1 MELLMGRIARAAAP
15 AFFVVSALGHTGS
28 PASAAEA
35 PVPGLHLGFERIDG
49 RVQGNGW
56 LLAGVAGQ
64 ALQLDGIAAHVVVP
78 AADVPPLGGSFTVEG
93 WVALGAYP
101 FNDAPLL
108 QQQDGHSVG
117 FFLGVGD
124 RGQVRFDVAA
134 GARRL
139 TVVGQAHL
147 ALRQWAH
154 VAGVF
159 EAGKGATLYV
169 NGRPAGA
176 ASGTD
181 PFVQAT
187 RSDLWVGRNAY
198 EMEQS
203 APVGHGRQQPTR
215 ILLDAI
221 LDELR
226 ITPGARSAA
235 DLAAAFARTKP
246 SGAPPH
252 EARALPRLPPGP
264 AGFGAFYARLRY
276 YKGWDDAW
284 RVEDAPD
291 VVVRFDQAPYWFA
304 FWRGTSYIP
313 HWVTENGIWYDNEFV
328 ETFPA
333 GMVGSAEP
341 MSDKQCRYSHVR
353 ILESSGARAVV
364 HWRYAPI
371 GVGYRPAYPD
381 PLTGW
386 ADWTDEIHTVYPDGV
401 GVRKIVVHT
410 SLPDAKREWHE
421 GIVVMGPGTTPKD
434 ALAPVGLTLANSRGQ
449 SVDVSWEKAT
459 PPFEPEQPE
468 RSGIQIIHTRSR
480 YQPFAIARWQDEPSF
495 DVYAG
500 EVRRDVSIYPW
511 WNHWPT
517 AFEPSNGRYAL
528 AADRASHSS
537 LTHMRWKEIAKTRD
551 TVTKVHLEGMSDRSV
566 AELASLAR
574 SWERPAVLTIET
586 AGYSGGDYDPGER
599 AWIVERSEA
608 ATTEPLAV
616 TLAASPASP
625 VENVA
630 LVVKGWGD
638 GGATLT
644 LDGRE
649 VASGRDFRVGHR
661 RRLEATDLVVFVTAR
676 ATSPLRLV
684 LAPRSCRGW

>member
-1 MELLMGRIARAAAP
+1 MSRLARAAGFVALLVAAVLAHSSPIAFAADAP
-15 AFFVVSALGHTGS
+15 AR
-28 PASAAEA
+28 
-35 PVPGLHLGFERIDG
+35 GLHLGFETIDG
-49 RVQGNGW
+49 RLQGNGW
-56 LLAGVAGQ
+56 LVAGVAGQ

-78 AADVPPLGGSFTVEG
+78 SAEVPPLAGSFTVEG

-108 QQQDGHSVG
+108 QQQDGESVG
-117 FFLGVGD
+117 FFLGIGD

-134 GARRL
+134 GGPVAAGGRRL
-139 TVVGQAHL
+139 SVASAEHL

-159 EAGKGATLYV
+159 EEGKGATLYV
-169 NGRPAGA
+169 NGQPAGVA
-176 ASGTD
+176 GGTGA
-181 PFVQAT
+181 FVQAT
-187 RSDLWVGRNAY
+187 RSDLWIGRNAY

-215 ILLDAI
+215 ILLDGI

-235 DLAAAFARTKP
+235 DVAAAYARTKP
-246 SGAPPH
+246 AGAPPL

-264 AGFGAFYARLRY
+264 AGFGAFYTRLRY
-276 YKGWDDAW
+276 YKGWDDSW
-284 RVEDAPD
+284 RVRDEPD

-328 ETFPA
+328 ETFPP

-353 ILESSGARAVV
+353 ILESSDARAVV
-364 HWRYAPI
+364 HWRYAPL
-371 GVGYRPAYPD
+371 GVGYLPAYPD
-381 PLTGW
+381 PLTDW
-386 ADWTDEIHTVYPDGV
+386 SDWTDEIHTVYPDGV
-401 GVRKIVVHT
+401 GVRKIVVH
-410 SLPDAKREWHE
+410 SSKPDAKREWHE
-421 GIVVMGPGTTPKD
+421 GIVVMGPGTTPND

-468 RSGIQIIHTRSR
+468 RSGIQLIHTRSR

-495 DVYAG
+495 DVYSG
-500 EVRRDVSIYPW
+500 EVRREVSIYPW

-551 TVTKVHLEGMSDRSV
+551 TVTKVHLEGMSDAGVV
-566 AELASLAR
+566 ALASLAR
-574 SWERPAVLTIET
+574 SWESPAVLRIESP
-586 AGYSGGDYDPGER
+586 GYSGGDYDPGER
-599 AWIVERSEA
+599 AWIVEHSA
-608 ATTEPLAV
+608 AAATEPLAL

-638 GGATLT
+638 AGATLT

-649 VASGRDFRVGHR
+649 VPSGKDFRVGHR
-661 RRLEATDLVVFVTAR
+661 RRLEATDLVVFVTVR

-684 LAPRSCRGW
+684 LARR